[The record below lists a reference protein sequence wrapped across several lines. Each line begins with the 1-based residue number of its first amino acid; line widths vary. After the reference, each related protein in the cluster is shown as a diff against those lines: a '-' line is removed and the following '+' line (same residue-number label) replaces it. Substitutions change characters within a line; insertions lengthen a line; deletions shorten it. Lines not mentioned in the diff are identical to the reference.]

1 MTETPAPTPPARRSH
16 IPPWAQALVAVLGS
30 GSVILALVM
39 LGLTNA
45 SLQSQITALS
55 QSLTAAN
62 DQVVQLGAKP
72 VAPEPEKITGQ
83 PGAAGPAGA
92 AGKDG
97 VSVLSV
103 SCSSSG
109 TFTVVY
115 SSGRTQTG
123 IGDCIAQD
131 GAAGAN
137 GANGANG
144 ADGSPGATGATG
156 ADGQPP
162 VSWTYT
168 DGVGF
173 NYLCTR
179 TDPFDAAQP
188 TYSCSRD

>member
-1 MTETPAPTPPARRSH
+1 MTETPVPTSLVKRSH
-16 IPPWAQALVAVLGS
+16 IPAWVQALIAVLGS
-30 GSVILALVM
+30 GSVILALVV

-83 PGAAGPAGA
+83 PGVAGPVGP

-97 VSVLSV
+97 ISVLSV

-115 SSGRTQTG
+115 STGRTQTG
-123 IGDCIAQD
+123 VGDCIAKD
-131 GAAGAN
+131 GASGAN
-137 GANGANG
+137 GTN
-144 ADGSPGATGATG
+144 GSPGATGATG
-156 ADGQPP
+156 PSGADGQPP
-162 VSWTYT
+162 LSWTYT
-168 DGVGF
+168 DPLGF
-173 NYLCTR
+173 TYSCNR
-179 TDPFDAAQP
+179 ASPFDSSQP
-188 TYSCSRD
+188 TYTCARS